1 MLLNWKCVFFDDLSS
16 KDLYRILQLRSEV
29 FVLEQQCLYQ
39 DIDNKDLQSWH
50 LMGSNDEGDLVA
62 YVRLLPPGLS
72 YVEPSVGRVVTSPV
86 VRRTGAG
93 KELMSKA
100 LSKCDE
106 LFGNKTIKI
115 GAQLYLKKFY
125 ESFGFV
131 VSGSVYLE
139 DGIEHIEMTKKAIL

>member
-16 KDLYRILQLRSEV
+16 KDLYRILQLRSDV

-50 LMGSNDEGDLVA
+50 LMGSNNEGDLVA

-72 YVEPSVGRVVTSPV
+72 YIEPSIGRVVTSPAI
-86 VRRTGAG
+86 RRTGAG
-93 KELMSKA
+93 KELMQVSIA
-100 LSKCDE
+100 ECFE
-106 LFGNKTIKI
+106 LFGNKSIKI

-139 DGIEHIEMTKKAIL
+139 DGIEHIEMTKKAVL